1 MANPPAG
8 DLLPE
13 GFLGGKPSLDPDAF
27 VAAGARLIGEVRLE
41 AGASIWYNCVL
52 RADLAPVSVGANTN
66 LQDGTLVH
74 VETGRPCRIADHVTV
89 GHGAILHACTV
100 ESGCLIGM
108 GAIVLSGA
116 VIGRGSMIAA
126 GALVRENAR
135 VEPFSLMAGVPARM
149 VKRLPEQTM
158 EKHLEVA
165 LKYAEAGRRHR
176 SLALS
181 DQAPG
186 V

>member
-1 MANPPAG
+1 MAG
-8 DLLPE
+8 LLPD
-13 GFLGGKPSLDPDAF
+13 GFLSGAPSLDPDSF
-27 VAAGARLIGEVRLE
+27 VAAGARIVGEVRLE
-41 AGASIWYNCVL
+41 AGVSIWYNCVL
-52 RADLAPVSVGANTN
+52 RADLAAIRVGPNTN

-74 VETGRPCRIADHVTV
+74 VETARPCLIADHVTV

-116 VIGRGSMIAA
+116 VIGRGSVIAA

-135 VEPFSLMAGVPARM
+135 VEPFSLMAGVPARV
-149 VKRLPEQTM
+149 VKKLPEQTLAR
-158 EKHLEVA
+158 HLEVA

-176 SLALS
+176 QLALRGEPP
-181 DQAPG
+181 AI
-186 V
+186 

>member
-1 MANPPAG
+1 MS
-8 DLLPE
+8 DLLPDS
-13 GFLGGKPSLDPDAF
+13 FLAATPTLHPDAF
-27 VAAGARLIGEVRLE
+27 VAAGARLVGEVSLE

-52 RADLAPVSVGANTN
+52 RADLAAIRVGANTN

-74 VETGRPCRIADHVTV
+74 VETGRPCWIADHVTV

-116 VIGRGSMIAA
+116 VVGRGSVIAA

-135 VEPFSLMAGVPARM
+135 IEPFSLVAGVPARQ
-149 VKRLPEQTM
+149 VGDIRES
-158 EKHLEVA
+158 
-165 LKYAEAGRRHR
+165 AG
-176 SLALS
+176 
-181 DQAPG
+181 G
-186 V
+186 

>member
-1 MANPPAG
+1 MA

-13 GFLGGKPSLDPDAF
+13 GFLGGTPSLDPDVF
-27 VAAGARLIGEVRLE
+27 VAAGARLVGEIRLE
-41 AGASIWYNCVL
+41 AGVSIWYNCVL

-74 VETGRPCRIADHVTV
+74 VETGRPCRIGDHVTV

-116 VIGRGSMIAA
+116 VIGRGSVIAA

-135 VEPFSLMAGVPARM
+135 IEPFSLMAGVPARL
-149 VKRLPEQTM
+149 VKKLPEQTLAR
-158 EKHLEVA
+158 HLEVA
-165 LKYAEAGRRHR
+165 LKYAEAARRHR
-176 SLALS
+176 RLALREEPP
-181 DQAPG
+181 A

>member
-1 MANPPAG
+1 MSEP
-8 DLLPE
+8 LPE
-13 GFLGGKPSLDPDAF
+13 GFLGGAPSLDPDVF
-27 VAAGARLIGEVRLE
+27 VAAGARIVGEVRLE
-41 AGASIWYNCVL
+41 AGVSIWYNCVL
-52 RADLAPVSVGANTN
+52 RADLAPVIVGANTN

-108 GAIVLSGA
+108 GAIILSGA
-116 VIGRGSMIAA
+116 VIGRGSMVAA

-135 VEPFSLMAGVPARM
+135 VEPFSLMAGVPARL
-149 VKRLPEQTM
+149 VRKLPEQTLAR
-158 EKHLEVA
+158 HLEVA

-176 SLALS
+176 GLALREEPP
-181 DQAPG
+181 AL
-186 V
+186 

>member
-1 MANPPAG
+1 MS

-13 GFLGGKPSLDPDAF
+13 GFLGGAPSLDPDSF
-27 VAAGARLIGEVRLE
+27 VGEGARLVGEVRLE

-52 RADLAPVSVGANTN
+52 RADLAAISVGANTN
-66 LQDGTLVH
+66 LQDGVLVH
-74 VETGRPCRIADHVTV
+74 VENGQPCRIADHVTV

-116 VIGRGSMIAA
+116 LIGRGSVIAA

-135 VEPFSLMAGVPARM
+135 VEPFSLMAGVPARL
-149 VKRLPEQTM
+149 VRRLPEQTLD
-158 EKHLEVA
+158 KHLEVA
-165 LKYAEAGRRHR
+165 LKYAEAGRRHAR
-176 SLALS
+176 LALRGGP
-181 DQAPG
+181 AG
-186 V
+186 L

>member
-1 MANPPAG
+1 M
-8 DLLPE
+8 L
-13 GFLGGKPSLDPDAF
+13 SLDPDAF
-27 VAAGARLIGEVRLE
+27 VAAGARVVGEVRLE
-41 AGASIWYNCVL
+41 AGVSIWYNCVL
-52 RADLAPVSVGANTN
+52 RADLAAISVGANTN

-74 VETGRPCRIADHVTV
+74 VETARPCLIADHVTV

-116 VIGRGSMIAA
+116 FIGRGSVIAA

-135 VEPFSLMAGVPARM
+135 IEPFSLMAGVPARL
-149 VKRLPEQTM
+149 VKKLPEQTLAR
-158 EKHLEVA
+158 HLEVA

-176 SLALS
+176 RLALHGKPP
-181 DQAPG
+181 AI
-186 V
+186 

>member
-1 MANPPAG
+1 MS

-13 GFLGGKPSLDPDAF
+13 SFLRAAPSLDPDSF
-27 VAAGARLIGEVRLE
+27 VAAGARLIGEVRLA

-52 RADLAPVSVGANTN
+52 RADLNSISIGRNTN
-66 LQDGTLVH
+66 LQDGTVVH
-74 VETGRPCRIADHVTV
+74 VETGLPCLIADHVTV

-108 GAIVLSGA
+108 GAIILSGA
-116 VIGRGSMIAA
+116 FIGHGSVIAA

-135 VEPFSLMAGVPARM
+135 VEPFSLMAGMPARL
-149 VKRLPEQTM
+149 VRKLPEQTQA
-158 EKHLEVA
+158 EHQEVA

-176 SLALS
+176 QLALRG
-181 DQAPG
+181 DWVG
-186 V
+186 I

>member
-1 MANPPAG
+1 MA

-13 GFLGGKPSLDPDAF
+13 GFLGGKPSMAPDVF
-27 VAAGARLIGEVRLE
+27 VAAGARIVGEVRLE
-41 AGASIWYNCVL
+41 AGVSIWYNCVL
-52 RADLAPVSVGANTN
+52 RGDLAPVSVGVNTN

-74 VETGRPCRIADHVTV
+74 VETGKPCRIADHVTV

-116 VIGRGSMIAA
+116 VIGRGSVIAA

-135 VEPFSLMAGVPARM
+135 IEPFSLLAGVPARL
-149 VKRLPEQTM
+149 VKKLPEQTLD
-158 EKHLEVA
+158 KHLEVA
-165 LKYAEAGRRHR
+165 LKYAEAGRKHR

-181 DQAPG
+181 GESPAI
-186 V
+186 

>member
-1 MANPPAG
+1 MS
-8 DLLPE
+8 DLLPD
-13 GFLGGKPSLDPDAF
+13 GFLAATHTLHPDTF
-27 VAAGARLIGEVRLE
+27 VAAGARLVGEVSLE

-52 RADLAPVSVGANTN
+52 RADLAAIRVGANTN

-74 VETGRPCRIADHVTV
+74 VETGRPCWIADHVTV

-116 VIGRGSMIAA
+116 VVGRGSVIAA

-135 VEPFSLMAGVPARM
+135 IEPFSLGAGVPAR
-149 VKRLPEQTM
+149 VVRRLPEQTL
-158 EKHLEVA
+158 EKHLGVA
-165 LKYAEAGRRHR
+165 RKYAEAGRRHR
-176 SLALS
+176 QLALREEPP
-181 DQAPG
+181 AP
-186 V
+186 

>member
-1 MANPPAG
+1 MA

-13 GFLGGKPSLDPDAF
+13 GFLSAAPSLDPDAF
-27 VAAGARLIGEVRLE
+27 VAAGARIVGEVILE

-52 RADLAPVSVGANTN
+52 RADLAAISVGANTN
-66 LQDGTLVH
+66 LQDGALVH

-108 GAIVLSGA
+108 GAIILSGA
-116 VIGRGSMIAA
+116 VIGRGSVIAA
-126 GALVRENAR
+126 GALVREDAQ
-135 VEPFSLMAGVPARM
+135 VEPFSLMAGVPARL
-149 VKRLPEQTM
+149 VKRLPEQILAR
-158 EKHLEVA
+158 HLEVA

-176 SLALS
+176 RLALRG
-181 DQAPG
+181 DPPAI
-186 V
+186 

>member
-1 MANPPAG
+1 MA

-13 GFLGGKPSLDPDAF
+13 GFLGGTPSLDPDAF
-27 VAAGARLIGEVRLE
+27 VAAGARIVGEVRLE

-116 VIGRGSMIAA
+116 VIGRGSVIAA

-135 VEPFSLMAGVPARM
+135 VEPFSLMAGVPARL
-149 VKRLPEQTM
+149 VRKLPEQTM

-165 LKYAEAGRRHR
+165 LKYADAGRRHR
-176 SLALS
+176 RLALRE
-181 DQAPG
+181 QPPAL
-186 V
+186 